1 MTVHKSK
8 GLEFDTVIVPY
19 TAENF
24 GSWKQTELLVDPIE
38 KKVGWY
44 YDGDKENLKRRY
56 KYPPMKNSYYDE
68 IQDEENQSAR
78 LEGVRVLYVG
88 MTRAIDTLIC
98 IVEESKNPVS
108 WAKLIEEVGVDY
120 E

>member
-1 MTVHKSK
+1 MNVGAIGGYKPISYINVAQAPAKASK
-8 GLEFDTVIVPY
+8 DQMIDDVK
-19 TAENF
+19 A
-24 GSWKQTELLVDPIE
+24 
-38 KKVGWY
+38 
-44 YDGDKENLKRRY
+44 
-56 KYPPMKNSYYDE
+56 DE
-68 IQDEENQSAR
+68 VRSGN

-98 IVEESKNPVS
+98 IVEESKNPMS